1 MRRTKKKDGRAADAP
16 AHHRQ
21 AALRVL
27 TQFRQAVN
35 SAKQHFRWVGDQC
48 GVSGVHVWALWELNE
63 TPGARVSDLA
73 AALAIHQ
80 STASNLL
87 DKLARKGLVRR
98 ERGRSDQRVA
108 RLFVTASGAALL
120 KRAPSPVR
128 AMLLEALHGMP
139 GSDLRQFDRLLG
151 RLLRGMKVDR
161 GAAAKPLA
169 D

>member
-1 MRRTKKKDGRAADAP
+1 MMRRTKKKDGRTADAP
-16 AHHRQ
+16 TLHRR
-21 AALRVL
+21 AALHVL

-35 SAKQHFRWVGDQC
+35 SAKRHFRWVGDQC

-98 ERGRSDQRVA
+98 ER
-108 RLFVTASGAALL
+108 
-120 KRAPSPVR
+120 
-128 AMLLEALHGMP
+128 
-139 GSDLRQFDRLLG
+139 
-151 RLLRGMKVDR
+151 
-161 GAAAKPLA
+161 
-169 D
+169 